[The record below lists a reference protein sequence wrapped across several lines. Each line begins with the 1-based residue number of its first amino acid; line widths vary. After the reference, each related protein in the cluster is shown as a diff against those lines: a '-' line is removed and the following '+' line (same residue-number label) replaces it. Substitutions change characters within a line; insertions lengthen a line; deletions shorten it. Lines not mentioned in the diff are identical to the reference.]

1 MACLLTSAPDEDF
14 AAMSEY
20 SLDSLESVEDDSLE
34 KRVSINSD
42 NNDNLGTI
50 RFNDRSIKTASSQL
64 NSTSSSKI
72 KGMKNH
78 LNSIRIASDRKGL
91 NNDCNVQ

>member
-20 SLDSLESVEDDSLE
+20 SLDSLEIVADDSSD

-42 NNDNLGTI
+42 NDDNLGTVESD
-50 RFNDRSIKTASSQL
+50 DRSIRKASCPL
-64 NSTSSSKI
+64 NSALKTPSRI
-72 KGMKNH
+72 EGMKDH
-78 LNSIRIASDRKGL
+78 LNLIFGES
-91 NNDCNVQ
+91 NPEEEN